1 MNNYDKI
8 HELLVKEHRLEQRL
22 SELIYGAPEVRDDKY
37 IYVHLRNAG
46 QQLTRYA
53 GEYSDTLYNLI
64 LNNNTEAKAIKKE
77 LREIRHELH
86 ELGYNKH
93 EISDNVKRNIDFAKK
108 NLALTIHA
116 QAILEGIATTFAET
130 EAIIEGARV
139 QGMTEK
145 DIRKIVNMKHA
156 WEFILD
162 DDVITTPD
170 NFALLAEINR
180 LIEEGFYF
188 NAGKLRDVPV
198 NIGGTS
204 WRPEMPIESQI
215 AENLDKII
223 NSKISN
229 IDKAVSLALYIMRSQ
244 IFIDGN
250 KRTAVIFV
258 NHFLIKQG
266 LGLLYIPEDK
276 TEEFKKLLVKFY
288 ETNKKSTIMDF
299 LKKYCLLEI

>member
-1 MNNYDKI
+1 MNNYGRI
-8 HELLVKEHRLEQRL
+8 YELLKKEHHLEQRL

-53 GEYSDTLYNLI
+53 GEYSDALYNLI
-64 LNNNTEAKAIKKE
+64 LHNNTKAKAIKKE

-86 ELGYNKH
+86 KLGYNKRK
-93 EISDNVKRNIDFAKK
+93 ISDNIKRNLDFAKK

-139 QGMTEK
+139 QGVTEK

-162 DDVITTPD
+162 DDVITAPD

-204 WRPEMPIESQI
+204 WHPEMPVESQI
-215 AENLDKII
+215 AENLDRII

-229 IDKAVSLALYIMRSQ
+229 TDKAIGLALYIMRSQ

-258 NHFLIKQG
+258 NHFLIKRG
-266 LGLLYIPEDK
+266 IGLLYIPEDK
-276 TEEFKKLLVKFY
+276 TEEFKKLLIEFY
-288 ETNKKSTIMDF
+288 ETNKKSTIVDF
-299 LKKYCLLEI
+299 LEEYCLLEI